1 MQNAKCKMQNYLW
14 LLAISRWLVAL
25 FREKSEVFC
34 LAFHCLFNPRFDY
47 RDIVNTIRHKTDNHA
62 KTDGRLP
69 LWIPQ
74 KYQMKLTRNK
84 CQYCTNYP
92 RYQLFKPR
100 KFYAEYPAYKPRN
113 DNCQNGT
120 KWQHPQKIAAKKPQN
135 ITHRL
140 YYSAK
145 YFS

>member
-1 MQNAKCKMQNYLW
+1 MAFSHIGS
-14 LLAISRWLVAL
+14 ISRKK
-25 FREKSEVFC
+25 RGFC
-34 LAFHCLFNPRFDY
+34 PAFHYLFNPRFDY

-62 KTDGRLP
+62 KTDGCLP

-74 KYQMKLTRNK
+74 KYQLKLTRNK

-100 KFYAEYPAYKPRN
+100 MFYAEYPAYKPRN
-113 DNCQNGT
+113 DNGQNGA

-135 ITHRL
+135 IAHRL